1 MSWLLMVQAVLLA
14 AATVLSTTGYRT
26 KYRNAS
32 VQGDMTKATT
42 ESREKRAPLSRE
54 RVLRSAMAI
63 ADENGIAALTMRS
76 LAQELGVK
84 PMALYYHVA
93 NKAQILD
100 GIVDLV
106 FSEIE
111 LPHPDRDWRAEIA
124 RRSGSA
130 RQILRRHSW
139 AIGLMESR
147 KNPGPATLRHH
158 DAVIGTLRA

>member
-1 MSWLLMVQAVLLA
+1 
-14 AATVLSTTGYRT
+14 
-26 KYRNAS
+26 
-32 VQGDMTKATT
+32 MTKAAAQNT
-42 ESREKRAPLSRE
+42 EKRAPLGRE

-130 RQILRRHSW
+130 RQILRRPPW
-139 AIGLMESR
+139 ATWLM
-147 KNPGPATLRHH
+147 
-158 DAVIGTLRA
+158 DASK

>member
-1 MSWLLMVQAVLLA
+1 
-14 AATVLSTTGYRT
+14 
-26 KYRNAS
+26 
-32 VQGDMTKATT
+32 MTKAAAQNT
-42 ESREKRAPLSRE
+42 EKRAPLGRE
-54 RVLRSAMAI
+54 RVLRSAVAI

-76 LAQELGVK
+76 LAQELGVR

-106 FSEIE
+106 FGEIE
-111 LPHPDRDWRAEIA
+111 LPHPHSDWRAEIV
-124 RRSGSA
+124 RRSDSA
-130 RQILRRHSW
+130 RQVLRSHSW

-158 DAVIGTLRA
+158 DAVIGTLRAAGFTVEMTAHAYALLNSYGYGLRVREASL